1 MKAIDVI
8 ELRALCAEVLANA
21 GQILDQ
27 CNPNNPEMDGEA
39 FLLLRFLELLY
50 AKLEIGRFTGLHPR
64 GAPTVAPDLWQKIM
78 DVLAQPGRLQGWS
91 GRLDDIQTTITT
103 FLLDPALKSRM

>member
-1 MKAIDVI
+1 MKSIDMT

-27 CNPNNPEMDGEA
+27 CDPNNPEMDGEA
-39 FLLLRFLELLY
+39 LLLLRLLELLY
-50 AKLEIGRFTGLHPR
+50 AKLEIGRFAGVHPR

-78 DVLAQPGRLQGWS
+78 DVLPGRLQGWS
-91 GRLDDIQTTITT
+91 GRLDDIETTIRT
-103 FLLDPALKSRM
+103 FLLDPPLKSRM